1 MQIVNLE
8 KKAAVKK
15 IFYRQLWI
23 FKHEPNIRWL
33 DTIVHFSK
41 SDKSN
46 VVVGESPYSKE
57 KDSLPDLLRNKVT

>member
-15 IFYRQLWI
+15 VFYRQLWI
-23 FKHEPNIRWL
+23 FKYESNIRWL
-33 DTIVHFSK
+33 DTIVHFFK
-41 SDKSN
+41 CDQSN

-57 KDSLPDLLRNKVT
+57 KDSLPHLLRNKVT